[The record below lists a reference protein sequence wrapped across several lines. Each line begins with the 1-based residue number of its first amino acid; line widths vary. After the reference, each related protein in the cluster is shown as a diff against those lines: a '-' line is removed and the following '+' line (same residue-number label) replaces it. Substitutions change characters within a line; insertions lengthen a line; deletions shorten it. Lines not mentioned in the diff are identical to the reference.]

1 MKRVLISLALFFLF
15 IHWALAQT
23 PTPQEG
29 VVKGY
34 LFHSPTCPH
43 CRRIIEEFLPKVQEK
58 YGKSLEITLLN
69 VQEPENYLFLT
80 AIEEQA
86 RIPQEYR
93 GVPFMVIGR
102 HIMIGEL
109 DIQQHMEEVVDLYL
123 KQGGVDYLIPPD
135 KIKEVF
141 VVPTPTPKPVEQEN
155 RPVHLAYFYLS
166 GCHECE
172 RVSLDLEYLKKRYPY
187 LQVHA
192 FDVQKDAPLW
202 EWLGEKLGIPPDK
215 RLTAPAI
222 FLGNDYLLGKDVT
235 VLNLERLIEKYS
247 KEGAEPFWE
256 NWEKE
261 KALDSILNRFRSLG
275 PLTVTAAGLVDG
287 LNPCAFATL
296 IFLISYLTITG
307 RERFQILAVGSAFT
321 LGVYGAY
328 FGIGAG
334 ILKGLQSFPWF
345 REFSRVIYGLT
356 AVLCLGL
363 AFGSLRD
370 YLKARRGAFEEM
382 SLKMPT
388 HLRRIVNKI
397 IRESMKVRYLI
408 PLSLAIGFVIA
419 LIEFTCTGQVYLP
432 TLLFVT
438 SVPEM
443 RARAL
448 AYLFLYNLAFI
459 LPMVVVFTLAFLGA
473 SSEQLGI
480 FLSRH
485 TASVKLITAL
495 IFLALSAW
503 LIYAFLA

>member
-1 MKRVLISLALFFLF
+1 MRQVLISLVLFFLF
-15 IHWALAQT
+15 IHQVLAQT
-23 PTPQEG
+23 PTPQGG

-69 VQEPENYLFLT
+69 VQELQNYLFLV

-86 RIPQEYR
+86 KIPQEYR
-93 GVPFMVIGR
+93 GVPLMVIGH
-102 HIMIGEL
+102 HILIGEL
-109 DIQQHMEEVVDLYL
+109 DIQRHMEEVVDLYL
-123 KQGGVDYLIPPD
+123 KQGGVDYLIPPE
-135 KIKEVF
+135 KIKEIF
-141 VVPTPTPKPVEQEN
+141 VIPTPTPQPAKEEN
-155 RPVHLAYFYLS
+155 KPVHLAYFYLS
-166 GCHECE
+166 GCHECD

-202 EWLGEKLGIPPDK
+202 EWLGEKFGISPEK

-222 FLGNDYLLGKDVT
+222 FLGNDYLLGKDIT
-235 VLNLERLIEKYS
+235 VKKLEELMEKYS
-247 KEGAEPFWE
+247 KGGAEPFWE
-256 NWEKE
+256 KWDRER
-261 KALDSILNRFRSLG
+261 AVASILNRFRSLG
-275 PLTVTAAGLVDG
+275 PFTVAAAGLVDG

-296 IFLISYLTITG
+296 IFLISYLTVTG
-307 RERFQILAVGSAFT
+307 RKKFQILAVGSAFT

-334 ILKGLQSFPWF
+334 ILKGLQSFPWL
-345 REFSRVIYGLT
+345 REFSKAIYGLT
-356 AVLCLGL
+356 ALLCLAL
-363 AFGSLRD
+363 AFGSIKD

-388 HLRRIVNKI
+388 RLRRTVNKV
-397 IRESMKVRYLI
+397 IRESMKARYLV
-408 PLSLAIGFVIA
+408 PLSVAVGFVIA

-443 RARAL
+443 RARAF
-448 AYLFLYNLAFI
+448 AYLSLYNLAFV
-459 LPMVVVFTLAFLGA
+459 LPMIAVFTFAFLGT

-485 TASVKLITAL
+485 TASIKLITAL
-495 IFLALSAW
+495 IFLALTGW
-503 LIYAFLA
+503 LVYAFVA